1 MNIKPDKRPIN
12 KWAEGDRPREKM
24 LLKGKSSLSDAELIA
39 ILIGSGNTN
48 QSAVELSQ
56 QILNDVENNLIELSK
71 LSISDLCNY
80 KGIGSA
86 KAICIIAALELGKRR
101 LSSKALNKKKISS
114 SKDAYDLFLP
124 FLIDRYDEE
133 FRMLLLDRS
142 NKIII
147 NLTVGEGG
155 FAGTVADPKKIFK
168 LALQHNASSIILG
181 HNHPSNNISPSDLDI
196 KLTKKLKRAG
206 ESLDLLILDHIIVG
220 NDTYYSFADEG
231 VL

>member
-1 MNIKPDKRPIN
+1 MNNKPDKRPIN

-24 LLKGKSSLSDAELIA
+24 ALKGKSSLSDAELTA

-80 KGIGSA
+80 KGIGTA

-114 SKDAYDLFLP
+114 SRDAYDLFLP

-142 NKIII
+142 NKIIR

>member
-1 MNIKPDKRPIN
+1 MNNKPDKRPIN

-24 LLKGKSSLSDAELIA
+24 VLKGKYSLSDAELTA

-86 KAICIIAALELGKRR
+86 KAISIIAALELGKRR
-101 LSSKALNKKKISS
+101 LSSKALNKKKITSS
-114 SKDAYDLFLP
+114 RDAYDLFLP

-142 NKIII
+142 NKIIS

-181 HNHPSNNISPSDLDI
+181 HNHPSNNISPSDMDI

-220 NDTYYSFADEG
+220 NDTYYSFADQG